1 MNSVCRRRS
10 VGSKCAPKTSVNSV
24 RSVREKNIL
33 CERKNSPRQ
42 FSNVLFLTEKHRRT
56 EHTKAHRDIK
66 STDFTEPYSH
76 RGLTPLP
83 HSFQEHVLP
92 HSRTCPS
99 PFENMPFYVQEHA
112 LLDAWQGPSLTQSA
126 TSWFYVGYRDE
137 WSIHTERKFN
147 TYRQNDRVTYNDRKN
162 MMRRVLNVY
171 RHNDIKTYNDRK
183 KKLSSVFNVL
193 RQNDKMTKD
202 DRMNILN
209 WAFNIYK

>member
-1 MNSVCRRRS
+1 M
-10 VGSKCAPKTSVNSV
+10 CAKNL
-24 RSVREKNIL
+24 RELCAL
-33 CERKNSPRQ
+33 CERKKCP
-42 FSNVLFLTEKHRRT
+42 LWEKELPTTILQCSLSHRVHRRT
-56 EHTKAHRDIK
+56 EHTAFHRDIK

-92 HSRTCPS
+92 HSRTCSS

-137 WSIHTERKFN
+137 WSIHTEREFN
-147 TYRQNDRVTYNDRKN
+147 IQ
-162 MMRRVLNVY
+162 

-183 KKLSSVFNVL
+183 DILRRVFNGY
-193 RQNDKMTKD
+193 RQNDIKTYN
-202 DRMNILN
+202 DRKNMFCRVFLCL
-209 WAFNIYK
+209 